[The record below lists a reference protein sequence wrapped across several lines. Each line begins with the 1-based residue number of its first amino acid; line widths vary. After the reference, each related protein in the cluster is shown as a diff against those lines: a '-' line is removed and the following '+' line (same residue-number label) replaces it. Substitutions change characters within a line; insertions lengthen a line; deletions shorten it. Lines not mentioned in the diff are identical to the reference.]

1 MKGRAIE
8 TAFAIHAAEL
18 ETTTRDIVTSLAEG
32 MGR

>member
-18 ETTTRDIVTSLAEG
+18 ETTTRDAISALGEAIS
-32 MGR
+32 